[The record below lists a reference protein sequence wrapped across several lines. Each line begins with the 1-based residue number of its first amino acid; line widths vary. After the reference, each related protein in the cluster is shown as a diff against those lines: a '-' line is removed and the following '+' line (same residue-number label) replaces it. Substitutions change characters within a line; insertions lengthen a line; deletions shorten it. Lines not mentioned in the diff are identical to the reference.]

1 LLGEIHHSLENASPS
16 GYRELGLT
24 IKQQM
29 RTWSDGFGRRKPPA
43 SPLIMAAKL
52 KGKAAKLFHC
62 DPPNTFSEQDDY
74 VAVGY
79 GASVT
84 DPLYHL
90 LFDNNGGEHTHIQTV
105 LRRIA
110 YLIYRAKKGNA
121 LCGKRTHAAVVWRDD
136 LAPTIVR
143 STDME
148 SAENRSQGL
157 DFLFSSTAIFALQVD
172 ESVIQENAQGLGR
185 MLEELKSLRA
195 TKFHNPY
202 GDEIT
207 LTGNHS

>member
-1 LLGEIHHSLENASPS
+1 LESATPS

-24 IKQQM
+24 IKDQM
-29 RTWSDGFGRRKPPA
+29 RIWSDGFGRKEPPQ
-43 SPLIMAAKL
+43 SPLIMAVKL
-52 KGKAAKLFHC
+52 KGQSAKLFRC
-62 DPPNTFSEQDDY
+62 EPPSTFIECDDY

-79 GASVT
+79 GAAVT

-90 LFDNNGGEHTHIQTV
+90 LFATSGGEYAHIQTI

-121 LCGKRTHAAVVWRDD
+121 LCGKRTHTAVVWRDD

-143 STDME
+143 SIDME
-148 SAENRSQGL
+148 CAENKSPGL
-157 DFLFSSTAIFALQVD
+157 DFLFSSAAIFALQDD
-172 ESVIQENAQGLGR
+172 ESVIHTNAQGLGE
-185 MLEELKSLRA
+185 MLENLASLRA

-207 LTGNHS
+207 LTDHK